1 MRGRGEKGLREVC
14 LWFERLSPSLS
25 LSLVQCPCL
34 YGSTESGGELR
45 EQLSASPCRP
55 RCARDEQHLVQAL
68 ALPPAQSWAPFPP
81 PHQRS
86 TPPPAPSIPQSEIAT
101 EKWTLILTQDSH
113 FMPPSLFFSFP
124 SPLFPSSPLLSLLHS
139 LPLLS
144 PLLSSLSPP
153 PLPSPFLQGY
163 SRVLV
168 TTWGHDPTS
177 VFASNLL
184 LTVNDALTHSAV
196 LIQVTL
202 QQSPF
207 PPHHSSHPPTLP
219 HSHIPSLPPSHTPTL
234 PHPILPHSHPPTLP
248 PSHTPTLLPHTLP
261 HSYLPPTLHQGHG
274 WKNDGEIQHI
284 PFPFDRDEEV
294 PLPEGGCEGVRV

>member
-113 FMPPSLFFSFP
+113 FVPPSLFFSFP
-124 SPLFPSSPLLSLLHS
+124 LPSSPLPSLLPS
-139 LPLLS
+139 PPLLS

-153 PLPSPFLQGY
+153 PLPLPSPFPQGY

-196 LIQVTL
+196 LIQVSL

-219 HSHIPSLPPSHTPTL
+219 PTLPHSLPPTLLPPSH
-234 PHPILPHSHPPTLP
+234 
-248 PSHTPTLLPHTLP
+248 
-261 HSYLPPTLHQGHG
+261 PPTLHQGHG

-294 PLPEGGCEGVRV
+294 PLPEGGCEGVRVGRGEE